1 MWPFLRLIYCI
12 YKWEIKMRK
21 IKTLKKNHEFKNVL
35 SRGKFYSGNQITI
48 YITKNKK
55 SCNVI
60 GIAISTKICNAVKRN
75 RIKRL
80 IRENYIL
87 LKNRLETGNNIVF
100 LWNKKADVE
109 KVQFNIIKQDME
121 KLFCKAGVLKNE

>member
-1 MWPFLRLIYCI
+1 
-12 YKWEIKMRK
+12 MRK
-21 IKTLKKNHEFKNVL
+21 IKTLKKNYEFQNVL
-35 SRGKFYSGNQITI
+35 SKGKFYIGKQITI
-48 YITKNKK
+48 YITKNKLNT
-55 SCNVI
+55 NVI
-60 GIAISTKICNAVKRN
+60 GIAISTKTCNAVKRN

-109 KVQFNIIKQDME
+109 KVQFNIIKQDM
-121 KLFCKAGVLKNE
+121 